1 MKTRVTEQGIIIP
14 RDMLDGLDEVEIR
27 RHDGMII
34 IVAAGAHDRIFDIG
48 KDPIDTEV
56 TDASV
61 NHDSYIYTGE

>member
-1 MKTRVTEQGIIIP
+1 
-14 RDMLDGLDEVEIR
+14 
-27 RHDGMII
+27 MII